1 MIDYET
7 YMYYI
12 YYSNYILLMIKPLFI
27 FFL

>member
-12 YYSNYILLMIKPLFI
+12 YYIGYILLMIKPLFI